1 MEWSLE
7 MCVVFI
13 TSFEAMILEHHI
25 LRETLK
31 KMLDVNAMVQNIK
44 NYGKSVQ
51 WNT

>member
-13 TSFEAMILEHHI
+13 TSFEAMILEQHI

-31 KMLDVNAMVQNIK
+31 KMLDVNAMVQSIK
-44 NYGKSVQ
+44 NYGQSVQ
-51 WNT
+51 WNA